1 MDINTEGIAMNQA
14 PPQDG
19 VVIFRAAIL
28 LAGKTATG
36 IRVPDEAVAELKA
49 GSRPRVHATI
59 NGFTY
64 RSAVAPLRGSFRLA
78 VSAEI
83 RTNAQIAGGDGVEVA
98 LRPDTEPRTVTIPP
112 DFARALAQNPPA
124 QDFFNAL
131 SSSTK
136 QRFVLSIEGAKAAEA
151 RQRRIAKAVAA
162 LREKRR

>member
-1 MDINTEGIAMNQA
+1 MNQA

-19 VVIFRAAIL
+19 VVIFRAAVL

-49 GSRPRVHATI
+49 VSRPRVHATI

-64 RSAVAPLRGSFRLA
+64 RSMKLPLRGSFMLP

-83 RTNAQIAGGDGVEVA
+83 RTKAHVAGGDEVEVA
-98 LRPDTEPRTVTIPP
+98 LRPVTEPRTVTIPP

-124 QDFFNAL
+124 HDFFNAL
-131 SSSTK
+131 SSSSK
-136 QRFVLSIEGAKAAEA
+136 QRFVVSIEGAKADEA

>member
-1 MDINTEGIAMNQA
+1 MNQA

-19 VVIFRAAIL
+19 AVIFRAAIL
-28 LAGKTATG
+28 LADKTATG

-49 GSRPRVHATI
+49 GSRPRIHATV
-59 NGFTY
+59 NGYTY
-64 RSAVAPLRGSFRLA
+64 RSTVAPLRGSFMLP

-83 RTNAQIAGGDGVEVA
+83 RTKAHLAGGDEVEVA
-98 LRPDTEPRTVTIPP
+98 LRPDTKPRNVTIPP

-131 SSSTK
+131 SSSSK
-136 QRFVLSIEGAKAAEA
+136 QRFVLSIEGAKADEA

-162 LREKRR
+162 LREKRT